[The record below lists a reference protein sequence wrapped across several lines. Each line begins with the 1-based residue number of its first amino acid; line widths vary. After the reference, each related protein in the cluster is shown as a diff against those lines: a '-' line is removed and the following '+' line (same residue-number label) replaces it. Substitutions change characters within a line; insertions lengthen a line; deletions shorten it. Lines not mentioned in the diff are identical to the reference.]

1 METLVAGQMVTR
13 KEISDALVAG
23 FGIKQGERM
32 VRYALEALGLEPVEL
47 RSRKGE
53 PGGPQALF
61 DPLALWTIASVYHRR
76 RHSLK
81 PHSEGRRGLLVPYR
95 AEAKSFFNVEQ
106 AVHIP
111 QFLENLDFA
120 AQLLLLGSPDM
131 GMDPVHRR
139 EHVREH
145 PWLMSWC
152 SEGEEFFMAAL
163 AAWDNAYFDLL
174 RAFDLDQPLMRLGE
188 AMSKTSTAIV
198 IELGDTLYEAQQKQ
212 EQYELHETV
221 ELQTVE
227 VRVGRD
233 PR

>member
-1 METLVAGQMVTR
+1 MEALAAGQMVTR
-13 KEISDALVAG
+13 KQISDALVAG

-53 PGGPQALF
+53 PGGPKALF

-81 PHSEGRRGLLVPYR
+81 PHSEGRRDLLVPYR
-95 AEAKSFFNVEQ
+95 SEAKRLFDIEQ
-106 AVHIP
+106 TAHIP
-111 QFLENLDFA
+111 QFLENIDFA

-145 PWLMSWC
+145 PWLMTWC
-152 SEGEEFFMAAL
+152 SEGEEFFLEAL
-163 AAWDNAYFDLL
+163 AAWDYAYFDLL
-174 RAFDLDQPLMRLGE
+174 KAFELDQPLMRLGE
-188 AMSKTSTAIV
+188 ALTKTSTAFV
-198 IELGDTLYEAQQKQ
+198 IELGDTLYEARQKH
-212 EQYELHETV
+212 EQYELHEDV